1 MKLNFLYFQ
10 NINAIIAEKMSIE
23 RSRDYMNARRVAK
36 ELEVQIRGINRNA
49 PSIPPSGTPEERKQ
63 VKLIYLLLKY
73 ILHKYIMY
81 KCLGI

>member
-1 MKLNFLYFQ
+1 MLLIKHFRVVHRQYFLYNLNLQ
-10 NINAIIAEKMSIE
+10 AINPIIAEKMSIE

-63 VKLIYLLLKY
+63 VYLIK
-73 ILHKYIMY
+73 I
-81 KCLGI
+81 